1 MVVPIGGGMRRTG
14 SISLGVVISL
24 LVALSWAPASPRTGG
39 ALPDLDIDAILEM
52 AGVEA
57 PELGTGLFIHIDW
70 PVEAPFELDGAELSS
85 LTVNIDELGVAETHR
100 ALEASEATGKD
111 ASKECSDRA
120 FVRTGPRW
128 PADDF
133 PIVWRFKKSSG
144 PAGIDRSDLI
154 DHLEA
159 AHEAW
164 ELPRSSCSKKPNIKF
179 SYRYAGKTAKGIE
192 YDGTNTIDF
201 GSLGGGAIGMN
212 YIWYKDGKFLETDLR
227 LNKADYKWTLRKKA
241 KRKYHVINV
250 VTHELGHQVGLE
262 DLGDPHGRLTMF
274 GRSRRGERS
283 KVSLGR
289 GDLRGVDAL
298 SP

>member
-1 MVVPIGGGMRRTG
+1 MRRTG
-14 SISLGVVISL
+14 LISIVVASSFLI
-24 LVALSWAPASPRTGG
+24 AAAWMPASPRTTGV
-39 ALPDLDIDAILEM
+39 LPEVDIDTILEM
-52 AGVEA
+52 AGVDA
-57 PELGTGLFIHIDW
+57 PELGTGLLIHIDW
-70 PVEAPFELDGAELSS
+70 PVEAPFELDGVELSS
-85 LTVNIDELGVAETHR
+85 LTVNITETGVAETHQ
-100 ALEASEATGKD
+100 ALAASETSGKN

-128 PADDF
+128 PADAF
-133 PIVWRFKKSSG
+133 PIVWRFRKSSG

-154 DHLEA
+154 DQLEA
-159 AHEAW
+159 AHESW
-164 ELPRSSCSKKPNIKF
+164 EQPRSTCAKKPEIKF
-179 SYRYAGKTAKGIE
+179 SFRYAGKTAKGIK

-201 GSLGGGAIGMN
+201 GSLGGRAIGMN

-227 LNKADYKWTLRKKA
+227 LNKADYKWTIRPRA

-283 KVSLGR
+283 KVTLGR
-289 GDLRGVDAL
+289 GDLKGVDAL